1 MSGAGMLTAPH
12 LGLRAV
18 DSDCYSEAWPVQLLI
33 MAGLAGQ
40 RWGPRD
46 KLWRGFWDVDLI
58 ISSLFS
64 HKANRPVLH
73 RAGLGTGFAEEFKT
87 HNCLGEVLPTL
98 FFSLGSYHWN
108 DQAKVARLTWSSY
121 IQKIINIYLLTEL
134 NLLYSSAQMV
144 GRAPLGR
151 PRRGARGAPHEN
163 ISVPGGGTT
172 ASYKYI

>member
-33 MAGLAGQ
+33 IAGLAGQ

-46 KLWRGFWDVDLI
+46 KLWRVFWDVDLI

-64 HKANRPVLH
+64 HKANRPILH

-121 IQKIINIYLLTEL
+121 IQKIINILYIYSL
-134 NLLYSSAQMV
+134 NWTYFIAVLKWW
-144 GRAPLGR
+144 GGPPWG
-151 PRRGARGAPHEN
+151 GHGG
-163 ISVPGGGTT
+163 VPGGPRMKTFLSPGGGDCF
-172 ASYKYI
+172 I